1 MTDRCEDLSTRRRPD
16 YSSTETS
23 CEPSPEQAAA
33 NETLTQQGAERE
45 AEARRNAY
53 FAAGT
58 DEGGRSSR
66 ASSDPSALQASSKY
80 DQRDKNAQLAA
91 YTARID
97 RPLQDDV
104 VGNALVGAIAGGAIA
119 GARIAASGAEV
130 AARTIVKTAGDAAAK
145 SLVGTVRNETLKG
158 AYEASR
164 RGIELSPDLLAP
176 SAPTAQTKNTQDAS
190 GRSSPRGASEIVREP
205 VRTEAPRIPEM
216 LPPLPF
222 RAQG

>member
-23 CEPSPEQAAA
+23 CEPSPEQTAAK
-33 NETLTQQGAERE
+33 ETLAKQGAERE

-53 FAAGT
+53 FASGT

-66 ASSDPSALQASSKY
+66 ASSDPSALQTSSKY

-91 YTARID
+91 YYTHFD

-104 VGNALVGAIAGGAIA
+104 VGNALIGAIGGGAVA
-119 GARIAASGAEV
+119 GVRMAASGVEV
-130 AARTIVKTAGDAAAK
+130 AARTIVGAAADATAK
-145 SLVGTVRNETLKG
+145 SLVGTVRDESLKG

-164 RGIELSPDLLAP
+164 RGVELSPELLAP
-176 SAPTAQTKNTQDAS
+176 AA
-190 GRSSPRGASEIVREP
+190 GRSSPKSTSETVREP
-205 VRTEAPRIPEM
+205 VRTEAPRIPEQ

-222 RAQG
+222 KAQG